1 MFPTRTVNQLA
12 RKKFQEQLLRDIQI
26 DLMICDL
33 ENWDKTEYLNE
44 LNKLI
49 GDIANKLPKLD

>member
-1 MFPTRTVNQLA
+1 VFPTRTVNQLA